1 MFWRRFAKRTSE
13 KPEQIERER
22 VARTALKGQIMALF
36 NASPD
41 SQFTIKHLEQ
51 QFGHVSLASLSL
63 ALAELQSEGAIDR
76 IIRVESPES
85 RGGIQD
91 FASPDQLPS
100 QIYDWRTQ
108 QTISVEPSITSFI
121 FKAHATRDFEHANA

>member
-1 MFWRRFAKRTSE
+1 MFWRKFAKRTSDN
-13 KPEQIERER
+13 PEQIEREQI
-22 VARTALKGQIMALF
+22 ARAELKKKLIALF
-36 NASPD
+36 DANPD

-51 QFGHVSLASLSL
+51 RLGHVSLASLSL
-63 ALAELQSEGAIDR
+63 ALAELQSEGVIDR

-121 FKAHATRDFEHANA
+121 FKAHTTRDFEHANA